1 MREGRALCASFFIL
15 VRITPARA
23 GRTFV
28 LSFAIISNRDHPR
41 PRGKDFLIVSLTPSG
56 TGSPP
61 RVREGLIPF
70 GKPFFINRITPAC
83 AGRTENELYQGNKI
97 WDHPRVC
104 GKDCFKTQF
113 TQAEIGSP
121 THVREERQT
130 VVLDGKGGGIT
141 HACAGRTLQVLCC
154 LEYRGDH
161 PRSRGK
167 DRLRVTRHY
176 K

>member
-1 MREGRALCASFFIL
+1 MREGLLSYNISKSIL
-15 VRITPARA
+15 
-23 GRTFV
+23 
-28 LSFAIISNRDHPR
+28 
-41 PRGKDFLIVSLTPSG
+41 
-56 TGSPP
+56 
-61 RVREGLIPF
+61 
-70 GKPFFINRITPAC
+70 RITPAC
-83 AGRTENELYQGNKI
+83 AGRTKRNKI
-97 WDHPRVC
+97 YGGFYGDHPRVC

-167 DRLRVTRHY
+167 DRVSGYLRLQKEGSPPLAREGQIEGY
-176 K
+176 KALQIDRITPACAGRT